1 MSDDLIYEPKNTGSL
16 RALTFGLVALLALL
30 GGIVLGALYAR
41 DVSPV
46 VEQNIRPD
54 QLREADQQDYILAI
68 ALDYAQQ
75 QDLDRTYDLLAE
87 VDPRRDPFQ
96 IAADTACS
104 IVRAGRIQTSADID
118 AVRHLISIFE
128 FQPDVEVSCDLNV
141 FATSIPP
148 TIITP
153 TPSVTVPPSPTPVAT
168 KTPTP
173 QPIDL
178 TPQVPTVER
187 PTPQTGEFEV
197 LQTSQFCNPNN
208 SGVIEIRVREANTGN
223 EISGVQVMVFWN
235 TSRGREEQVFYTGLK
250 PNRGEGYA
258 DFTMSAGLI
267 YQVTIPGRSDTTDR
281 LEAVPCDADG
291 TLRSYQVLFQSQ

>member
-1 MSDDLIYEPKNTGSL
+1 MSDDLIYEPKNIGST

-30 GGIVLGALYAR
+30 IGIGLGLVYAR
-41 DVSPV
+41 EVSPV

-75 QDLDRTYDLLAE
+75 QSLDRTYDLLAE

-104 IVRAGRIQTSADID
+104 IVRTGRIQTSADID
-118 AVRHLISIFE
+118 AVRHLITIFQ
-128 FQPDVEVSCDLNV
+128 FQPDVEVHCDLTV

-153 TPSVTVPPSPTPVAT
+153 TPSATIPASPTPVAT
-168 KTPTP
+168 KTATP
-173 QPIDL
+173 PFDL
-178 TPQVPTVER
+178 TPQIPTSER
-187 PTPQTGEFEV
+187 PTPQTGEFRV
-197 LQTSQFCNPNN
+197 LQVSQFCNPNN
-208 SGVIEIRVREANTGN
+208 SGIIEIRVRRANTGN
-223 EISGVQVMVFWN
+223 EIAGVQVMVFWN
-235 TSRGREEQVFYTGLK
+235 TSRGREEDVFYTGLK
-250 PNRGEGYA
+250 PNRGDGYA
-258 DFTMSAGLI
+258 DFAMSAGLI
-267 YQVTIPGRSDTTDR
+267 YQVTIPGRGDTTDR
-281 LEAVPCDADG
+281 LEAVPCDAQG